1 MVMDWRRSK
10 SNNPAIQAIIIDSPL
25 LEIGAEK
32 FDSTSVIFITQPQNL
47 VGILL
52 GVLFSLEKVILMTIT
67 YFIWEKGAQISIN
80 LVCLEG
86 KQKFYFCL
94 IFDTVHF
101 FGWLW
106 QSLQVVFLWIS

>member
-1 MVMDWRRSK
+1 
-10 SNNPAIQAIIIDSPL
+10 
-25 LEIGAEK
+25 
-32 FDSTSVIFITQPQNL
+32 
-47 VGILL
+47 
-52 GVLFSLEKVILMTIT
+52 
-67 YFIWEKGAQISIN
+67 
-80 LVCLEG
+80 VCLEG